1 MNRDLSIFQLI
12 RAAIWG
18 TVVEEATEEEYEEM
32 KLHAIA
38 ALPANILKS
47 IKMSAQLREVWN
59 KSIIQCVANNTL
71 NRFVQKNIPL
81 TVPYVI
87 LKGTSVAQYY
97 PFPAYRI
104 MGDIDIITKRED
116 FYEAYKQLKNNGHK
130 VIYELGRE
138 VSFQKN
144 GVTIE
149 LHRYFAS
156 LNDPEQSQYL
166 DDLIIENITPTH
178 ILPDMINGLVLL
190 EHISQHLEHG
200 LGLRQII
207 DWMMFV
213 DKCLPD
219 DKWPEFCEMAKNI
232 GLKRLAII
240 ATKMCETYLGLHKRK
255 WCEEADITVCD
266 QLMEYIMSSGN
277 FGNKWVSESAVGEN
291 VFFYIRKPIAAF
303 KWLQERGKV
312 NWEAV
317 QKYPFLK
324 PFAWIYQTGRYLK
337 RGFKQEGSTSAL
349 KAEYIAAKKRIDLF
363 ESLGVK
369 QKAKGLVVYKNGKYV
384 KK

>member
-1 MNRDLSIFQLI
+1 MNKDISIFQLI

-18 TVVEEATEEEYEEM
+18 TAIEEVTEEDYAEM
-32 KLHAIA
+32 KLHAIV
-38 ALPANILKS
+38 ALPASILQS
-47 IKMSAQLREVWN
+47 IKMPNQLRESWG
-59 KSIIQCVANNTL
+59 KSILQYMAYNAHS
-71 NRFVQKNIPL
+71 RYVQKNIPL

-87 LKGTSVAQYY
+87 LKGTSAAKYY
-97 PFPAYRI
+97 PNPEYRI

-116 FYEAYKQLKNNGHK
+116 FYEAYNQLQNNGYM
-130 VIYELGRE
+130 VINKSERE
-138 VSFQKN
+138 TSCQKN
-144 GVTIE
+144 GVVIE

-156 LNDPEQSQYL
+156 LNNPEQSKYL

-219 DKWPEFCEMAKNI
+219 DKWPEFCEMAYSI

-240 ATKMCETYLGLHKRK
+240 TTKMCETYLGLCKRK
-255 WCEEADITVCD
+255 WCEEADITACD

-277 FGNKWVSESAVGEN
+277 FGNKWISESAVGET
-291 VFFYIRKPIAAF
+291 VFSYIRKPIAAF
-303 KWLQERGKV
+303 KWLQERGTV
-312 NWEAV
+312 NWEAA
-317 QKYPFLK
+317 QKHPILK
-324 PFAWIYQTGRYLK
+324 PFAWVYQTGRYLI

-349 KAEYIAAKKRIDLF
+349 KAEYIAAKKRINLF

-369 QKAKGLVVYKNGKYV
+369 QKAKGLVVYKNGEYV